1 MTDDSESMRRRL
13 VLVTGMSGAGRS
25 TALKELE
32 DLGFEAI
39 DNLPLAVLDSLDT
52 DRAGRPLAVGI
63 DTRARDFA
71 VAGVLERLAAHKARF
86 DIVPLFLHA
95 DEQALTRRYRETR
108 RRHPMAQDGSPI
120 AGIERERRL
129 LEPLRRAAEIVIDT
143 SLLTAHD
150 LRRLLRAHF
159 TSDRQEGMSIFV
171 TSFSFSLGAPREA
184 DLVFDMRFLSNP
196 HYVEALRPLSGCDA
210 AVGAHI
216 AKDPD
221 FAPFLEGVCALLWR
235 LLPRYA
241 REGRAYLT
249 IAVGC
254 TGGRHRSVFTAGEL
268 ARLLR
273 ERGWRATLTHRDL
286 EENPASA
293 GQSRDRTA
301 APDAMPAAPE
311 MENSA

>member
-1 MTDDSESMRRRL
+1 MTVGSESMRRRL

-39 DNLPLAVLDSLDT
+39 DNIPLAMLDGIDT
-52 DRAGRPLAVGI
+52 DRSGRPLAVGI
-63 DTRARDFA
+63 DARARDFA
-71 VAGVLERLAAHKARF
+71 IEAVLERIADAAARF
-86 DIVPLFLHA
+86 DIAPLFLHA
-95 DEQALTRRYRETR
+95 DEETLTRRYRETR
-108 RRHPMAQDGSPI
+108 RRHPMAPDGSLI

-129 LEPLRRAAEIVIDT
+129 LEPLRRAADIVIDT

-159 TSDRQEGMSIFV
+159 TSDPQEGMSIFV
-171 TSFSFSLGAPREA
+171 TSFAFRLGLPREA

-196 HYVEALRPLSGCDA
+196 HYIDALRPLTGCDE

-216 AKDPD
+216 AADPD
-221 FAPFLEGVCALLWR
+221 FASFLEGVGGLLGK

-249 IAVGC
+249 IALGC
-254 TGGRHRSVFTAGEL
+254 TGGRHRSVFTAEEL

-273 ERGWRATLTHRDL
+273 EQGWRATLTHRDL
-286 EENPASA
+286 DEAREDSEASDGPSGA
-293 GQSRDRTA
+293 LET
-301 APDAMPAAPE
+301 
-311 MENSA
+311 ENSP

>member
-1 MTDDSESMRRRL
+1 MPRRL

-39 DNLPLAVLDSLDT
+39 DNIPLAMLDGIDA
-52 DRAGRPLAVGI
+52 DRSGRPLAVGI
-63 DTRARDFA
+63 DPRARDFA
-71 VAGVLERLAAHKARF
+71 ADSMLERMTDAAVRF
-86 DIVPLFLHA
+86 DIVSLFLHA
-95 DEQALTRRYRETR
+95 DEEVLTRRYRETR
-108 RRHPMAQDGSPI
+108 RRHPMAADGSPL
-120 AGIERERRL
+120 AGIERELRL
-129 LEPLRRAAEIVIDT
+129 LEPLQRAADIVIDT

-150 LRRLLRAHF
+150 LRRLLRARF
-159 TSDRQEGMSIFV
+159 TSDPQEGMSIFL
-171 TSFSFSLGAPREA
+171 TSFSFRLGLPREA

-196 HYVEALRPLSGCDA
+196 HYIDALRPLTGQDE

-216 AKDPD
+216 ARDPD
-221 FAPFLEGVCALLWR
+221 FAPFLQGVAALLRR

-254 TGGRHRSVFTAGEL
+254 TGGRHRSVFTAEEL

-273 ERGWRATLTHRDL
+273 EGGWWATLTHRDV
-286 EENPASA
+286 ETAPERIHSDSA
-293 GQSRDRTA
+293 GEPSA
-301 APDAMPAAPE
+301 AME
-311 MENSA
+311 TENSP

>member
-1 MTDDSESMRRRL
+1 MTVGSESMRRRL

-39 DNLPLAVLDSLDT
+39 DNIPLAMLDGIDA
-52 DRAGRPLAVGI
+52 DRSGRPLAVGI
-63 DTRARDFA
+63 DPRARDFA
-71 VAGVLERLAAHKARF
+71 VDSMLERMTDAAARF
-86 DIVPLFLHA
+86 DIVSLFLHA
-95 DEQALTRRYRETR
+95 DEEALTRRYRETR
-108 RRHPMAQDGSPI
+108 RRHPMAPDGSPL
-120 AGIERERRL
+120 AGIERELRL
-129 LEPLRRAAEIVIDT
+129 LEPLQRAADIVIDT

-150 LRRLLRAHF
+150 LRRLLRARF
-159 TSDRQEGMSIFV
+159 TSDPQEGMSIFV
-171 TSFSFSLGAPREA
+171 TSFSFRLGLPREA

-196 HYVEALRPLSGCDA
+196 HYIDALRPLTGRDG

-216 AKDPD
+216 ARDPD
-221 FAPFLEGVCALLWR
+221 FAPFLEGVAALLWK

-254 TGGRHRSVFTAGEL
+254 TGGRHRSVFTAEEL

-286 EENPASA
+286 EE
-293 GQSRDRTA
+293 
-301 APDAMPAAPE
+301 APE
-311 MENSA
+311 SASKQRHSDTAGEPSAAMETENSP

>member
-1 MTDDSESMRRRL
+1 MTTSDESMLRRL

-25 TALKELE
+25 VALKELE

-39 DNLPLAVLDSLDT
+39 DNIPLAMLDGMDADPS
-52 DRAGRPLAVGI
+52 GRPLAVGI

-71 VAGVLERLAAHKARF
+71 VEGVLERMTGVAARF
-86 DIVPLFLHA
+86 DIVPVFLHA
-95 DEQALTRRYRETR
+95 DEETLTRRYRETR
-108 RRHPMAQDGSPI
+108 RRHPMAPEDSPV

-129 LEPLRRAAEIVIDT
+129 LEPLRRAADIVIDT
-143 SLLTAHD
+143 SLLNVHD

-159 TSDRQEGMSIFV
+159 TSDPQEGMSIFV
-171 TSFSFSLGAPREA
+171 TSFSFRLGLPREA

-196 HYVEALRPLSGCDA
+196 HYIEELRPLTGRDEE
-210 AVGAHI
+210 VGAHI

-221 FAPFLEGVCALLWR
+221 FASFLEGVGTLLR
-235 LLPRYA
+235 TLLPRYA
-241 REGRAYLT
+241 KEGRAYLT

-254 TGGRHRSVFTAGEL
+254 TGGRHRSVFTAEEL

-286 EENPASA
+286 EAVPAS
-293 GQSRDRTA
+293 GQDYLETA
-301 APDAMPAAPE
+301 ADRAVALEA
-311 MENSA
+311 ENSP

>member
-1 MTDDSESMRRRL
+1 MTVGSKSMRRRL

-39 DNLPLAVLDSLDT
+39 DNIPLAMLDGLDA
-52 DRAGRPLAVGI
+52 DRSDRPLAVGI
-63 DTRARDFA
+63 DTRARGFTA
-71 VAGVLERLAAHKARF
+71 EGLLEHMSEAAPRF
-86 DIVPLFLHA
+86 EIVPVFLHA
-95 DEQALTRRYRETR
+95 DEENLTRRYRETR
-108 RRHPMAQDGSPI
+108 RRHPLAPDGSPV

-129 LEPLRRAAEIVIDT
+129 LEPLRRAADVIIDT

-171 TSFSFSLGAPREA
+171 TSFSFRFGLPREA
-184 DLVFDMRFLSNP
+184 DIVFDVRFLSNP
-196 HYVEALRPLSGCDA
+196 HYVDTLQPLTGQDR
-210 AVGAHI
+210 AVGTYI
-216 AKDPD
+216 ADDPD
-221 FAPFLEGVCALLWR
+221 FGPFLESVDTLMAR

-249 IAVGC
+249 VAVGC
-254 TGGRHRSVFTAGEL
+254 TGGRHRSVFTAEEL

-273 ERGWRATLTHRDL
+273 ERGWRVTLIHRDL
-286 EENPASA
+286 EEAPVATPELEDSDMA
-293 GQSRDRTA
+293 A
-301 APDAMPAAPE
+301 APAAVME
-311 MENSA
+311 TENSP

>member
-1 MTDDSESMRRRL
+1 MTVGSESMRRRL

-39 DNLPLAVLDSLDT
+39 DNIPLAMLDGIDA
-52 DRAGRPLAVGI
+52 DRSGRPLAVGI
-63 DTRARDFA
+63 DSRARDFA
-71 VAGVLERLAAHKARF
+71 VDGMLERMTDAAARF
-86 DIVPLFLHA
+86 DIVSLFLHA
-95 DEQALTRRYRETR
+95 DEETLTRRYRETR
-108 RRHPMAQDGSPI
+108 RRHPMAPDGSPL
-120 AGIERERRL
+120 AGIERELRL
-129 LEPLRRAAEIVIDT
+129 LEPLQRVADIVIDT

-159 TSDRQEGMSIFV
+159 TSDPQEGMSIFV
-171 TSFSFSLGAPREA
+171 TSFSFRLGLPREA

-196 HYVEALRPLSGCDA
+196 HYIDALRPLTGRDR

-221 FAPFLEGVCALLWR
+221 FAPFLEGVAALLWK

-254 TGGRHRSVFTAGEL
+254 TGGRHRSVFTAEQL

-286 EENPASA
+286 EEALEPASKQSHSDTA
-293 GQSRDRTA
+293 GEPSA
-301 APDAMPAAPE
+301 AME
-311 MENSA
+311 TENSP

>member
-1 MTDDSESMRRRL
+1 MTVGSESMRRRL

-39 DNLPLAVLDSLDT
+39 DNIPLAMLDGIDT
-52 DRAGRPLAVGI
+52 DRSGRPLAVGI
-63 DTRARDFA
+63 DARARDFA
-71 VAGVLERLAAHKARF
+71 IEAVLERIADAAARF
-86 DIVPLFLHA
+86 DIAPLFLHA
-95 DEQALTRRYRETR
+95 DEETLTRRYRETR
-108 RRHPMAQDGSPI
+108 RRHPMAPDGSLI

-129 LEPLRRAAEIVIDT
+129 LEPLRRAADIVIDT

-159 TSDRQEGMSIFV
+159 TSDPQEGMSIFV
-171 TSFSFSLGAPREA
+171 TSFAFRLGLPREA

-196 HYVEALRPLSGCDA
+196 HYIDALRPLTGRDE

-216 AKDPD
+216 AADPD
-221 FAPFLEGVCALLWR
+221 FASFLEGVGGLLGT

-249 IAVGC
+249 IALGC
-254 TGGRHRSVFTAGEL
+254 TGGRHRSVFTAEEL

-273 ERGWRATLTHRDL
+273 EQGWRATLTHRDL
-286 EENPASA
+286 DEAREDSEASDGSSGA
-293 GQSRDRTA
+293 LET
-301 APDAMPAAPE
+301 
-311 MENSA
+311 ENSP

>member
-1 MTDDSESMRRRL
+1 
-13 VLVTGMSGAGRS
+13 MSGAGRS

-39 DNLPLAVLDSLDT
+39 DNIPLAMLDGIDA
-52 DRAGRPLAVGI
+52 DRSGRPLAVGI
-63 DTRARDFA
+63 DPRARDFA
-71 VAGVLERLAAHKARF
+71 VDSMLERMTDAAARF
-86 DIVPLFLHA
+86 DIVSLFLHA
-95 DEQALTRRYRETR
+95 DEEALTRRYRETR
-108 RRHPMAQDGSPI
+108 RRHPMAPDGSPL
-120 AGIERERRL
+120 AGIERELRL
-129 LEPLRRAAEIVIDT
+129 LEPLQRAADIVIDT

-150 LRRLLRAHF
+150 LRRLLRARF
-159 TSDRQEGMSIFV
+159 TSDPQEGMSIFV
-171 TSFSFSLGAPREA
+171 TSFSFRLGLPREA

-196 HYVEALRPLSGCDA
+196 HYIDALRPLTGRDG

-216 AKDPD
+216 ARDPD
-221 FAPFLEGVCALLWR
+221 FAPFLEGVAALLWK

-254 TGGRHRSVFTAGEL
+254 TGGRHRSVFTAEEL

-286 EENPASA
+286 EE
-293 GQSRDRTA
+293 
-301 APDAMPAAPE
+301 APE
-311 MENSA
+311 SASKQRHSDTAGEPSAAMETENSP

>member
-1 MTDDSESMRRRL
+1 MTVGSESMRRRL

-39 DNLPLAVLDSLDT
+39 DNIPLAMLDSIDT
-52 DRAGRPLAVGI
+52 DRSGRPLAVGI
-63 DTRARDFA
+63 DARARDFA
-71 VAGVLERLAAHKARF
+71 IEAVLERIADAAARF
-86 DIVPLFLHA
+86 DIAPLFLHA
-95 DEQALTRRYRETR
+95 DEETLTRRYRETR
-108 RRHPMAQDGSPI
+108 RRHPMAPDGSLV

-129 LEPLRRAAEIVIDT
+129 LEPLRRAADIVIDT

-171 TSFSFSLGAPREA
+171 TSFAFPLGLPREA

-196 HYVEALRPLSGCDA
+196 HYIDALRPLTGRDE

-216 AKDPD
+216 AADPD
-221 FAPFLEGVCALLWR
+221 FASFLESVGGLLGK

-254 TGGRHRSVFTAGEL
+254 TGGRHRSVFTAEEL
-268 ARLLR
+268 ARLLH

-286 EENPASA
+286 DEAS
-293 GQSRDRTA
+293 GE
-301 APDAMPAAPE
+301 PPAALE
-311 MENSA
+311 TENSP

>member
-1 MTDDSESMRRRL
+1 MTVGSESMRRRL

-39 DNLPLAVLDSLDT
+39 DNIPLAMLDSIDT
-52 DRAGRPLAVGI
+52 DRSGRPLAVGI
-63 DTRARDFA
+63 DARARDFTIEA
-71 VAGVLERLAAHKARF
+71 VLERIADAAARF
-86 DIVPLFLHA
+86 DIAPLFLHA
-95 DEQALTRRYRETR
+95 DEETLTRRYRETR
-108 RRHPMAQDGSPI
+108 RRHPMAPDGSLI

-129 LEPLRRAAEIVIDT
+129 LEPLLRAADIVIDT

-159 TSDRQEGMSIFV
+159 TSDPQEGMSIFV
-171 TSFSFSLGAPREA
+171 TSFAFRLGLPREA

-196 HYVEALRPLSGCDA
+196 HYIDALRPLTGRDE

-216 AKDPD
+216 AADPD
-221 FAPFLEGVCALLWR
+221 FASFLEGVGGLLGT

-249 IAVGC
+249 IALGC
-254 TGGRHRSVFTAGEL
+254 TGGRHRSVFTAEEL

-273 ERGWRATLTHRDL
+273 EQGWRATLTHRDL
-286 EENPASA
+286 DEAREDSEASDGPSGA
-293 GQSRDRTA
+293 LET
-301 APDAMPAAPE
+301 
-311 MENSA
+311 ENSP

>member
-1 MTDDSESMRRRL
+1 MTVGSESMRRRL

-39 DNLPLAVLDSLDT
+39 DNIPLAMLDSIDT
-52 DRAGRPLAVGI
+52 DRSGRPLAVGI
-63 DTRARDFA
+63 DARARDFTIEA
-71 VAGVLERLAAHKARF
+71 VLERIADAAARF
-86 DIVPLFLHA
+86 DIAPLFLHA
-95 DEQALTRRYRETR
+95 DEETLTRRYRETR
-108 RRHPMAQDGSPI
+108 RRHPMAPDGSLV

-129 LEPLRRAAEIVIDT
+129 LEPLLRAADIVIDT

-159 TSDRQEGMSIFV
+159 TSDPQEGMSIFV
-171 TSFSFSLGAPREA
+171 TSFAFRLGLPREA

-196 HYVEALRPLSGCDA
+196 HYIDALRPLTGRDE

-216 AKDPD
+216 AADPD
-221 FAPFLEGVCALLWR
+221 FASFLEGVGGLLGT

-249 IAVGC
+249 IALGC
-254 TGGRHRSVFTAGEL
+254 TGGRHRSVFTAEEL

-273 ERGWRATLTHRDL
+273 EQGWRATLTHRDL
-286 EENPASA
+286 DEAREDSEASDGPSGA
-293 GQSRDRTA
+293 LET
-301 APDAMPAAPE
+301 
-311 MENSA
+311 ENSP

>member
-1 MTDDSESMRRRL
+1 MTVGSESMRRRL

-39 DNLPLAVLDSLDT
+39 DNIPLAMLDGIDA
-52 DRAGRPLAVGI
+52 DRSGRPLAVGI
-63 DTRARDFA
+63 DARARDFA
-71 VAGVLERLAAHKARF
+71 IEAVLERIADAAARF
-86 DIVPLFLHA
+86 DIAPLFLHA
-95 DEQALTRRYRETR
+95 DEEALTRRYRETR
-108 RRHPMAQDGSPI
+108 RRHPMAPDGSLI

-129 LEPLRRAAEIVIDT
+129 LEPLRRAADIVIDT

-171 TSFSFSLGAPREA
+171 TSFAFRLGLPREA

-196 HYVEALRPLSGCDA
+196 HYIDALRPLTGRHE
-210 AVGAHI
+210 AVGVHI
-216 AKDPD
+216 AADPD
-221 FAPFLEGVCALLWR
+221 FASFLEGVGGLLGR

-249 IAVGC
+249 IAFGC
-254 TGGRHRSVFTAGEL
+254 TGGRHRSVFTAEEL

-286 EENPASA
+286 DEAQEDSEASDGPSGA
-293 GQSRDRTA
+293 LET
-301 APDAMPAAPE
+301 
-311 MENSA
+311 ENSP

>member
-1 MTDDSESMRRRL
+1 MTVGSESMRRRL

-39 DNLPLAVLDSLDT
+39 DNIPLAMLDGLDA
-52 DRAGRPLAVGI
+52 DRSDRPLAVGI
-63 DTRARDFA
+63 DTRARDFT
-71 VAGVLERLAAHKARF
+71 VGGLLERMTGAAPRF

-95 DEQALTRRYRETR
+95 DDEYLTQRYRETR
-108 RRHPMAQDGSPI
+108 RRHPMAPDDSPI
-120 AGIERERRL
+120 AGIERERQL
-129 LEPLRRAAEIVIDT
+129 LEPLRRAADTVIDT

-150 LRRLLRAHF
+150 LRRLLRARF
-159 TSDRQEGMSIFV
+159 TSDPQEGMSIFV
-171 TSFSFSLGAPREA
+171 TSFSFRLGLPREA

-196 HYVEALRPLSGCDA
+196 HYIGELRPLTGRDE

-216 AKDPD
+216 AGDPD
-221 FAPFLEGVCALLWR
+221 FAPFLEGVGDLLWK

-254 TGGRHRSVFTAGEL
+254 TGGRHRSVFTAEEL

-286 EENPASA
+286 EE
-293 GQSRDRTA
+293 
-301 APDAMPAAPE
+301 APGEPSVALE
-311 MENSA
+311 TENSP

>member
-1 MTDDSESMRRRL
+1 MTTSDESMLRRL

-25 TALKELE
+25 VALKELE

-39 DNLPLAVLDSLDT
+39 DNIPLAMLDGMDADPSG
-52 DRAGRPLAVGI
+52 RALAVGI

-71 VAGVLERLAAHKARF
+71 VEGVLERMTDAAARF
-86 DIVPLFLHA
+86 DIVPVFLHA
-95 DEQALTRRYRETR
+95 DEETLTRRYRETR
-108 RRHPMAQDGSPI
+108 RRHPMAPDGAPV

-129 LEPLRRAAEIVIDT
+129 LEPLRRAADIVIDT

-159 TSDRQEGMSIFV
+159 TSDPQEGMSIFV
-171 TSFSFSLGAPREA
+171 TSFSFRSGLPREA

-196 HYVEALRPLSGCDA
+196 HYIEELRPLTGCDEE
-210 AVGAHI
+210 VGAHI

-221 FAPFLEGVCALLWR
+221 FTSFLEGVGTLLGM

-241 REGRAYLT
+241 KEGRAYLT

-254 TGGRHRSVFTAGEL
+254 TGGRHRSVFTAEEL

-273 ERGWRATLTHRDL
+273 DRGWRATLAHRDL
-286 EENPASA
+286 EATPAS
-293 GQSRDRTA
+293 GQDYLEGAADRVVALET
-301 APDAMPAAPE
+301 
-311 MENSA
+311 ENSP

>member
-1 MTDDSESMRRRL
+1 MTVGSESMRRRL

-39 DNLPLAVLDSLDT
+39 DNIPLAMLDGIDA
-52 DRAGRPLAVGI
+52 DRSGRPLAVGI
-63 DTRARDFA
+63 DPRARDFA
-71 VAGVLERLAAHKARF
+71 VDSMLERMTDAAARF
-86 DIVPLFLHA
+86 DIVSLFLHA
-95 DEQALTRRYRETR
+95 DEEALTRRYRETR
-108 RRHPMAQDGSPI
+108 RRHPMAPDGSPL
-120 AGIERERRL
+120 AGIERELRL
-129 LEPLRRAAEIVIDT
+129 LEPLQRAADIVIDT

-150 LRRLLRAHF
+150 LRRLLRARF
-159 TSDRQEGMSIFV
+159 TSDPQEGMSIFV
-171 TSFSFSLGAPREA
+171 TSFSFRLGLPREA

-196 HYVEALRPLSGCDA
+196 HYIDALRPLTGRDG

-216 AKDPD
+216 ARDPD
-221 FAPFLEGVCALLWR
+221 FAPFLEGVAALLWK

-254 TGGRHRSVFTAGEL
+254 TGGRHRSVFTAEEL

-286 EENPASA
+286 EE
-293 GQSRDRTA
+293 
-301 APDAMPAAPE
+301 APE
-311 MENSA
+311 RNHSDTAGEPSAAMETENSP

>member
-1 MTDDSESMRRRL
+1 MTVDSESMRRRL

-39 DNLPLAVLDSLDT
+39 DNIPLAMLDSIDA
-52 DRAGRPLAVGI
+52 DRSGRPLAVGI
-63 DTRARDFA
+63 DTRARDFD
-71 VAGVLERLAAHKARF
+71 VEGVLERMTDAAARF
-86 DIVPLFLHA
+86 DIAPLFLHA
-95 DEQALTRRYRETR
+95 DEENLARRYSETR
-108 RRHPMAQDGSPI
+108 RRHPMAPDGSPI
-120 AGIERERRL
+120 EGIERERRL
-129 LEPLRRAAEIVIDT
+129 LEPLRRAADIVIDT
-143 SLLTAHD
+143 SLLNAHD
-150 LRRLLRAHF
+150 LRRMLRAHF
-159 TSDRQEGMSIFV
+159 TSDPQEGMSIFL
-171 TSFSFSLGAPREA
+171 TSFSFRLGLPREA

-196 HYVEALRPLSGCDA
+196 HYVDELRPLTGRDG

-221 FAPFLEGVCALLWR
+221 FAPFLQGVGALLLK

-254 TGGRHRSVFTAGEL
+254 TGGRHRSVFTAEEL

-273 ERGWRATLTHRDL
+273 ERGWRATLIHRDL
-286 EENPASA
+286 ERAPASA
-293 GQSRDRTA
+293 PKQEVSDKANEATA
-301 APDAMPAAPE
+301 ATE
-311 MENSA
+311 TENSL